1 MNLKKITLAAALAA
15 LPLLASAQTYPAPVP
30 SPDPTAQQSL
40 SASANQNSTSAYNGG
55 MSYYNQQAYQAASN
69 TAQDISNQDA
79 ANVGSDYYGGGGGGY
94 SDAWQQAAD
103 QAQSVANDNQAQAD
117 AQIPVQRQAG
127 TSQGAS
133 YNDEVS
139 AAPAVA
145 QSNSTAAQSA
155 ASSGAAQSTASIA
168 QSTGVPQGQ
177 PTVTNN
183 TGEYLIAGAATQ
195 AAMNGLS
202 VTGFTANKTAYQ
214 DAQNAKACGGWNPG
228 PCIAYWMAVNAAE
241 QGVAN
246 GAYAANVAAAPV
258 LGTALNVAAAAS
270 ALNSAKGTLQQ
281 IQSMTGVQQGQTAGS
296 TNTQQALAQTSAQT
310 GVQQGQSATAASTDT
325 SYTSAADAQQNA
337 LGAAAQQ
344 NQNAAVTA
352 AQAGLAGLSAEYSRN
367 ASNQIASYD
376 NAQAQSTG
384 DPTWTQAAGIAQNEV
399 DQQQGIYD
407 DQQNIQNQAIAT
419 GNTTAAQENA
429 LSPGIGSTLNAAAQN
444 AAAKQA
450 STTLQN
456 IGAQTGVPQGQ

>member
-1 MNLKKITLAAALAA
+1 
-15 LPLLASAQTYPAPVP
+15 
-30 SPDPTAQQSL
+30 
-40 SASANQNSTSAYNGG
+40 
-55 MSYYNQQAYQAASN
+55 
-69 TAQDISNQDA
+69 
-79 ANVGSDYYGGGGGGY
+79 
-94 SDAWQQAAD
+94 D
-103 QAQSVANDNQAQAD
+103 QAQTVANDNQTQADDQIPIQNQNETTQASSLNTAQNGAQPTAQA
-117 AQIPVQRQAG
+117 
-127 TSQGAS
+127 
-133 YNDEVS
+133 
-139 AAPAVA
+139 
-145 QSNSTAAQSA
+145 NSTAAQSA
-155 ASSGAAQSTASIA
+155 AQQGASQSLADIGQQTSV
-168 QSTGVPQGQ
+168 QQGQ
-177 PTVTNN
+177 PTVTNH
-183 TGEYLIAGAATQ
+183 TGEYMIAGAATQ

-214 DAQNAKACGGWNPG
+214 DAQNAASCGNPWCAAG
-228 PCIAYWMAVNAAE
+228 WMAANAVE
-241 QGVAN
+241 QNIAN

-281 IQSMTGVQQGQTAGS
+281 IQSMTGVTQGQTAGS
-296 TNTQQALAQTSAQT
+296 TNTQQALAQTTTQT
-310 GVQQGQSATAASTDT
+310 GVQQGQSATAVSADT

-367 ASNQIASYD
+367 AANQIASYD

-407 DQQNIQNQAIAT
+407 YQQNIQNQAIAT

-429 LSPGIGSTLNAAAQN
+429 LSPSIGGTLNTAAQN
-444 AAAKQA
+444 AAANQS

>member
-1 MNLKKITLAAALAA
+1 MRAFKPVFLAAALATA
-15 LPLLASAQTYPAPVP
+15 ATCHAQTFQATAPAPA
-30 SPDPTAQQSL
+30 PDPSAQQSL
-40 SASANQNSTSAYNGG
+40 SAAVNANGNATYDAG
-55 MSYYNQQAYQAASN
+55 MAYYNQQAYQAAAN

-79 ANVGSDYYGGGGGGY
+79 SNSGGGGRYGY
-94 SDAWQQAAD
+94 GDAWQQAAD
-103 QAQSVANDNQAQAD
+103 QAQTVANDNQTQADDQIPIQNQNETTQASSLNTAQNGAQPTAQA
-117 AQIPVQRQAG
+117 
-127 TSQGAS
+127 
-133 YNDEVS
+133 
-139 AAPAVA
+139 
-145 QSNSTAAQSA
+145 NSTAAQSA
-155 ASSGAAQSTASIA
+155 AQQGASQSLADIGQQTSV
-168 QSTGVPQGQ
+168 QQGQ
-177 PTVTNN
+177 PTVTNH

-214 DAQNAKACGGWNPG
+214 DAQNAASCGNPWCAAG
-228 PCIAYWMAVNAAE
+228 WMAANAVE
-241 QGVAN
+241 QNIAN

-281 IQSMTGVQQGQTAGS
+281 IQSMTGVTQGQTAGS
-296 TNTQQALAQTSAQT
+296 TNTQQALAQTTTQT
-310 GVQQGQSATAASTDT
+310 GVQQGQSATAVSADT

-367 ASNQIASYD
+367 AANQIASYD

-407 DQQNIQNQAIAT
+407 YQQNIQNQAIAT

-429 LSPGIGSTLNAAAQN
+429 LSPSIGGTLNTAAQN
-444 AAAKQA
+444 AAANQS

>member
-1 MNLKKITLAAALAA
+1 MNKRLYPVLAAALAA
-15 LPLLASAQTYPAPVP
+15 SPLLASAQTYPAPAP
-30 SPDPTAQQSL
+30 TPDPTAQQSL

-55 MSYYNQQAYQAASN
+55 MSYYNQQAYQAAAN
-69 TAQDISNQDA
+69 TAQDISSQDA
-79 ANVGSDYYGGGGGGY
+79 SNAGSGYDGIGY

-103 QAQSVANDNQAQAD
+103 QAQSVATGNQTQAD
-117 AQIPVQRQAG
+117 AQIPVQQQSA

-133 YNDEVS
+133 YNAEVS

-145 QSNSTAAQSA
+145 QSNSDAAQSA
-155 ASSGAAQSTASIA
+155 ASSGAAQSTTSIA

-177 PTVTNN
+177 PTVTNH

-214 DAQNAKACGGWNPG
+214 DAQNAASCGNPWCAAG
-228 PCIAYWMAVNAAE
+228 WMAANAVE
-241 QGVAN
+241 QNIAN

-281 IQSMTGVQQGQTAGS
+281 IQSMTGVTQGQTAGS
-296 TNTQQALAQTSAQT
+296 TNTQQALAQTTTQT
-310 GVQQGQSATAASTDT
+310 GVQQGQSATAVSADT

-367 ASNQIASYD
+367 AANQIASYD

-407 DQQNIQNQAIAT
+407 YQQNIQNQAIAT

-429 LSPGIGSTLNAAAQN
+429 LSPSIGGTLNTAAQN
-444 AAAKQA
+444 AAANQS

>member
-1 MNLKKITLAAALAA
+1 MNKLLHSLLAPALAA
-15 LPLLASAQTYPAPVP
+15 LPLLASAQTYPAPAP

-79 ANVGSDYYGGGGGGY
+79 ANVGSDYYGY

-103 QAQSVANDNQAQAD
+103 QAQSVANDNQTQAD

-155 ASSGAAQSTASIA
+155 ASSGSTQSTASIT

-214 DAQNAKACGGWNPG
+214 DAQNASSCGNPWCAAG
-228 PCIAYWMAVNAAE
+228 WMAANAVE
-241 QGVAN
+241 QNIAN

-296 TNTQQALAQTSAQT
+296 TNTQQALAQTTAQT

-384 DPTWTQAAGIAQNEV
+384 DPTWTQAAGIAQQQV
-399 DQQQGIYD
+399 DQQQGICD

-429 LSPGIGSTLNAAAQN
+429 LSPGIGSTLNTAAQN
-444 AAAKQA
+444 AAANQS

>member
-1 MNLKKITLAAALAA
+1 MSAFKSVLLAAALATA
-15 LPLLASAQTYPAPVP
+15 VTCHAQTFQATAPAPA
-30 SPDPTAQQSL
+30 PDPASQQSL
-40 SASANQNSTSAYNGG
+40 SAAVNANGNATYNAG
-55 MSYYNQQAYQAASN
+55 MAYYNQQAYQAVAN

-79 ANVGSDYYGGGGGGY
+79 SNSGGGGRYGY
-94 SDAWQQAAD
+94 GDAWQQAAD
-103 QAQSVANDNQAQAD
+103 QAQTVANDNQTQAND
-117 AQIPVQRQAG
+117 QIPVQNQNEATQA
-127 TSQGAS
+127 SS
-133 YNDEVS
+133 LN
-139 AAPAVA
+139 AAQNAA
-145 QSNSTAAQSA
+145 QPTAQANSTAAQSA
-155 ASSGAAQSTASIA
+155 AQQGASQSLADIGQQTSV
-168 QSTGVPQGQ
+168 QQGQ
-177 PTVTNN
+177 PTVTNH

-214 DAQNAKACGGWNPG
+214 DAQNAASCGNPWCAAG
-228 PCIAYWMAVNAAE
+228 WMAANAVE
-241 QGVAN
+241 QNIAN

-281 IQSMTGVQQGQTAGS
+281 IQSMTGVTQGQTAGS
-296 TNTQQALAQTSAQT
+296 TNTQQALAQTTTQT
-310 GVQQGQSATAASTDT
+310 GVQQGQSATAVSADT

-367 ASNQIASYD
+367 AANQIASYD

-407 DQQNIQNQAIAT
+407 YQQNIQNQAIAT

-429 LSPGIGSTLNAAAQN
+429 LSPSIGGTLNTAAQN
-444 AAAKQA
+444 AAANQS

>member
-344 NQNAAVTA
+344 NQNAAVIA

-444 AAAKQA
+444 AAANQA

>member
-1 MNLKKITLAAALAA
+1 MRAFKPVFLAAALATA
-15 LPLLASAQTYPAPVP
+15 ATCHAQTFQATAPAPA
-30 SPDPTAQQSL
+30 PDPSAQQSL
-40 SASANQNSTSAYNGG
+40 SAAVNANGNATYDAG
-55 MSYYNQQAYQAASN
+55 MAYYNQQAYQAAAN

-79 ANVGSDYYGGGGGGY
+79 SNSGGGGRYGY
-94 SDAWQQAAD
+94 GDAWQQDAD
-103 QAQSVANDNQAQAD
+103 QAQTVANDNQTQADDQIPIQNQNETTQASSLNTAQNGAQPTAQA
-117 AQIPVQRQAG
+117 
-127 TSQGAS
+127 
-133 YNDEVS
+133 
-139 AAPAVA
+139 
-145 QSNSTAAQSA
+145 NSTAAQSA
-155 ASSGAAQSTASIA
+155 AQQGASQSLADIGQQTSV
-168 QSTGVPQGQ
+168 QQGQ
-177 PTVTNN
+177 PTVTNH

-214 DAQNAKACGGWNPG
+214 DAQNAASCGNPWCAAG
-228 PCIAYWMAVNAAE
+228 WMAANAVE
-241 QGVAN
+241 QNIAN

-281 IQSMTGVQQGQTAGS
+281 IQSMTGVTQGQTAGS
-296 TNTQQALAQTSAQT
+296 TNTQQALAQTTTQT
-310 GVQQGQSATAASTDT
+310 GVQQGQSATAVSADT

-367 ASNQIASYD
+367 AANQIASYD

-407 DQQNIQNQAIAT
+407 YQQNIQNQAIAT

-429 LSPGIGSTLNAAAQN
+429 LSPSIGGTLNTAAQN
-444 AAAKQA
+444 AAANQS